1 MVKRK
6 IIWSLRAKEDLFEI
20 LDFYYKRNGTK
31 TFSIN
36 LHSDFRK
43 NIKILEKH
51 PEIGLKTDIENV
63 RNLIDGNFSIFYEI
77 TVNEI
82 HILSVWD
89 NRQDLEK
96 LQLK

>member
-31 TFSIN
+31 TFSIK

-43 NIKILEKH
+43 NIKILVKH
-51 PEIGLKTDIENV
+51 PEIGIKTDIENV
-63 RNLIDGNFSIFYEI
+63 RNLIDGNFSVFYEI
-77 TVNEI
+77 LDI
-82 HILSVWD
+82 SIDILSILD
-89 NRQDLEK
+89 NRQDLENVH
-96 LQLK
+96 LK

>member
-1 MVKRK
+1 MFV
-6 IIWSLRAKEDLFEI
+6 I
-20 LDFYYKRNGTK
+20 LDFYFKRNGTK
-31 TFSIN
+31 TFSIK

>member
-31 TFSIN
+31 TFSIK

-51 PEIGLKTDIENV
+51 PEIGIKTDIENV
-63 RNLIDGNFSIFYEI
+63 RNLIDGNFSVFYEI
-77 TVNEI
+77 TM
-82 HILSVWD
+82 
-89 NRQDLEK
+89 K
-96 LQLK
+96 LLPFVPYFSFVLG

>member
-31 TFSIN
+31 TFSIK

-51 PEIGLKTDIENV
+51 PEIGIKTDIENV
-63 RNLIDGNFSIFYEI
+63 RNLIDGNFSVFYEI
-77 TVNEI
+77 LDI
-82 HILSVWD
+82 SIDILSILD
-89 NRQDLEK
+89 NRQDLENVH
-96 LQLK
+96 LK